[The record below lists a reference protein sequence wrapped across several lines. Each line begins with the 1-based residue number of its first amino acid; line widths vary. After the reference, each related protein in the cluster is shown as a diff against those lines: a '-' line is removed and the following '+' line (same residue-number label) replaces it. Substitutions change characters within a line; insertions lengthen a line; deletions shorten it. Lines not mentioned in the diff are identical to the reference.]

1 MLDPMSPP
9 DVEFHSVSPKL
20 AQVRIITTILTFLPL
35 LAGGVAL
42 AVLVSKWWWI
52 GFAVVVIMMVWS
64 LAIIHRQV
72 RAMAFGT
79 GDDDFLIRKGIMFR
93 RLTLIPYGRIQY
105 VELSEGPI
113 ARHDGIAE
121 LKIHTASASTDATLN
136 GVPVAEAA
144 RLRDMLAERGT
155 AELAGL

>member
-1 MLDPMSPP
+1 
-9 DVEFHSVSPKL
+9 
-20 AQVRIITTILTFLPL
+20 
-35 LAGGVAL
+35 
-42 AVLVSKWWWI
+42 
-52 GFAVVVIMMVWS
+52 MMVWS

-113 ARHDGIAE
+113 ARHYGIAE